1 MNTVFPAHSRFSRAL
16 VGLTFSAGLGGCSTD
31 LKIDNARPR
40 VTWVA
45 VEAAEPGTAALT
57 LWVQDL
63 EGDSVDLQANW
74 LAADGTRGEVELA
87 PTSYGFIGVVTR
99 DDFGD
104 PHGAEHRV
112 FWDLARVPAGTVTL
126 EFEVDDRPFDSDPGD
141 TYTSDAFDPRAG
153 MLPPTAAHPQ

>member
-1 MNTVFPAHSRFSRAL
+1 MNTVTLVCRRFSRVL
-16 VGLTFSAGLGGCSTD
+16 LGLTLAAWLGACSAD

-45 VEAAEPGTAALT
+45 VEEAEPGTAALT

-99 DDFGD
+99 DAFGD

-126 EFEVDDRPFDSDPGD
+126 ELEVDDRPFDSDPGD
-141 TYTSDAFDPRAG
+141 TYTTDAFDPRAG
-153 MLPPTAAHPQ
+153 MLPPTAAHAQ